1 MWANERIRPRFIDRI
16 YSFSRESFMADRTGL
31 ERTRLHVGEKYLS
44 SNHIAEKTI
53 RSATPEIL
61 GFFNT
66 MTQHFFGALSVLNY
80 MHTASYELLL
90 KPKESA
96 RCHQTLSAWV
106 GSGDKTRLY
115 IAVDSQS
122 L

>member
-1 MWANERIRPRFIDRI
+1 M
-16 YSFSRESFMADRTGL
+16 
-31 ERTRLHVGEKYLS
+31 GEKYLS

-53 RSATPEIL
+53 CSATPEIL
-61 GFFNT
+61 GFNT
-66 MTQHFFGALSVLNY
+66 MTQHIFGALSVLNY

-96 RCHQTLSAWV
+96 RCHQTLSARV

-115 IAVDSQS
+115 IAVDSQI
-122 L
+122 LVNALI